1 MKFMHL
7 SDLHIGKRLNDISL
21 LEDQAYALERVLEI
35 AERENVD
42 CVLIA
47 GDVYQKASPQAE
59 AMTLF
64 DSFLTRLS
72 KAGKHVYMISGN
84 HDSDRRISYFAHF
97 LKNNG
102 VYVSEAFDGMLQRVE
117 ANDEYGKMYIH
128 LLPFLRPT
136 SVKRFFPE
144 EEIVSYEDAVRCVL
158 SHSPIDE
165 NERNVLICHQLVTGA
180 ETSDSEEEAVGGLDN
195 ISPSAF
201 DGFDYVALGHI
212 HKPQRAGRDHMR
224 YAGSLLKYSLSEK
237 DHRKSVCIVDVK
249 EKGNLTVTLHPIP
262 AVRDVREVRGLM
274 GELCRMPY
282 SEDYVRCVVTDELPP
297 PDARVTLS
305 TVFPNMI
312 KFSIENSKTQVDM
325 DVTQEN
331 DIENKSVM
339 DLFREFYRMQNGGG
353 APSER
358 HISVIEEILK
368 EMEEHVHEAD

>member
-21 LEDQAYALERVLEI
+21 LEDQAYALDRVFDL
-35 AERENVD
+35 AVSENVD
-42 CVLIA
+42 GVLIA
-47 GDVYQKASPQAE
+47 GDVYQKSSPQAE
-59 AMTLF
+59 AMTVF
-64 DSFLTRLS
+64 DRFLTRLS
-72 KAGKHVYMISGN
+72 KAGKRVYIISGN

-97 LKNNG
+97 LKSSG
-102 VYVSEAFDGMLQRVE
+102 IFVSEAFEGMLQTVE
-117 ANDEYGKMYIH
+117 AEDEFGKIFIH

-144 EEIVSYEDAVRCVL
+144 EEIVTYEDAVRCVI
-158 SHSPIDE
+158 SHSQVNE
-165 NERNVLICHQLVTGA
+165 KERNILICHQLVTGA

-201 DGFDYVALGHI
+201 DAFDYVALGHI
-212 HKPQRAGRDHMR
+212 HKPQRAGREHMR

-237 DHRKSVCIVDVK
+237 DHKKSVCIVDIGK
-249 EKGNLTVTLHPIP
+249 KGEVSVSLHPIDTL
-262 AVRDVREVRGLM
+262 RDVREVRGEMDAL
-274 GELCRMPY
+274 LKMPY

-312 KFSIENSKTQVDM
+312 KFSIENSKTQIDM
-325 DVTQEN
+325 DVSSGN

-339 DLFREFYRMQNGGG
+339 DLFKEFYALQNGGQE
-353 APSER
+353 PMQEHNSL
-358 HISVIEEILK
+358 ILEILK
-368 EMEEHVHEAD
+368 EMEEKAHEAD

>member
-1 MKFMHL
+1 MHL

-21 LEDQAYALERVLEI
+21 LEDQAYALDRVFDL
-35 AERENVD
+35 AVSENVD
-42 CVLIA
+42 GVLIA

-64 DSFLTRLS
+64 DAFLTRLS
-72 KAGKHVYMISGN
+72 KAGKRVFMISGN

-97 LKNNG
+97 LKNAG
-102 VYVSEAFDGMLQRVE
+102 VFVSEAFDGTLQRVE
-117 ANDEYGKMYIH
+117 LSDEYGKLCIH

-144 EEIVSYEDAVRCVL
+144 DEIVSYEDAVRAVFAN
-158 SHSPIDE
+158 SPIDG
-165 NERNVLICHQLVTGA
+165 NARNILLCHQLVTGA
-180 ETSDSEEEAVGGLDN
+180 ETCDSEEEAVGGLDN

-212 HKPQRAGRDHMR
+212 HKPQRAGRECMR

-237 DHRKSVCIVDVK
+237 DHKKSVCIVEMK
-249 EKGNLTVTLHPIP
+249 EKGNVSVSLFPIETL
-262 AVRDVREVRGLM
+262 RDVREVKGEMDTLM
-274 GELCRMPY
+274 KLPY
-282 SEDYVRCVVTDELPP
+282 SEDYVRCVITDELPP

-325 DVTQEN
+325 DVSQES

-339 DLFREFYRMQNGGG
+339 DLFREFYGLQNGGQE
-353 APSER
+353 PSDE

-368 EMEEHVHEAD
+368 EMEAHANEAD

>member
-21 LEDQAYALERVLEI
+21 IEDQAYALDRVFEI
-35 AERENVD
+35 AVRENVD
-42 CVLIA
+42 GVLIA

-64 DSFLTRLS
+64 DAFLTRLS
-72 KAGKHVYMISGN
+72 KAGMRVFLISGN
-84 HDSDRRISYFAHF
+84 HDSDKRISYFAHF
-97 LKNNG
+97 LKNAG
-102 VYVSEAFDGMLQRVE
+102 VFVSEAFDGTLQRVE
-117 ANDEYGKMYIH
+117 VSDEYGKIYIH

-136 SVKRFFPE
+136 SVKKFFPE

-165 NERNVLICHQLVTGA
+165 RARNILLCHQLVTGA

-212 HKPQRAGRDHMR
+212 HKPQRAGREHMR

-237 DHRKSVCIVDVK
+237 DHKKSVCIVEMK
-249 EKGNLTVTLHPIP
+249 EKGEVFIQLHPID
-262 AVRDVREVRGLM
+262 AIRDVREVKGGMDEVMRL
-274 GELCRMPY
+274 PY
-282 SEDYVRCVVTDELPP
+282 SEDYVRCVITDELPP

-312 KFSIENSKTQVDM
+312 KFSIENSKTQADM
-325 DVTQEN
+325 DVSSVS
-331 DIENKSVM
+331 DIENKSVI
-339 DLFREFYRMQNGGG
+339 DLFREFYGLQSGGQ
-353 APSER
+353 APSGK
-358 HISVIEEILK
+358 HISVIEEILS
-368 EMEEHVHEAD
+368 EMEARSNEAD

>member
-21 LEDQAYALERVLEI
+21 LEDQAYALDRVFDL
-35 AERENVD
+35 AVSENVD
-42 CVLIA
+42 GVLIA
-47 GDVYQKASPQAE
+47 GDVYQKSSPQAE
-59 AMTLF
+59 AMTVF
-64 DSFLTRLS
+64 DRFLTRLS
-72 KAGKHVYMISGN
+72 KAGKRVYIISGN

-97 LKNNG
+97 LKNSG
-102 VYVSEAFDGMLQRVE
+102 IFVSEAFEGMLQTVE
-117 ANDEYGKMYIH
+117 AEDEFGKIFIH

-144 EEIVSYEDAVRCVL
+144 EEIVTYEDAVRCVI
-158 SHSPIDE
+158 SHSPVNE
-165 NERNVLICHQLVTGA
+165 KERNILICHQLVTGA

-201 DGFDYVALGHI
+201 DAFDYVALGHI
-212 HKPQRAGRDHMR
+212 HKPQRAGREHMR

-237 DHRKSVCIVDVK
+237 DHKKSVCIVDIGK
-249 EKGNLTVTLHPIP
+249 KGEVSVSLHPIDTL
-262 AVRDVREVRGLM
+262 RDVREVRGEMDAL
-274 GELCRMPY
+274 LKMPY

-312 KFSIENSKTQVDM
+312 KFSIENSKTQIDM
-325 DVTQEN
+325 DVSVGN

-339 DLFREFYRMQNGGG
+339 DLFKEFYALQNGGQEPTE
-353 APSER
+353 AHEK
-358 HISVIEEILK
+358 VILEILK
-368 EMEEHVHEAD
+368 EMEEKAHEAD

>member
-21 LEDQAYALERVLEI
+21 LEDQAYALDRVFDL
-35 AERENVD
+35 AVSENVD
-42 CVLIA
+42 GVLIA

-64 DSFLTRLS
+64 DAFLTRLS
-72 KAGKHVYMISGN
+72 KAGKRVFMISGN

-97 LKNNG
+97 LKNAG
-102 VYVSEAFDGMLQRVE
+102 VFVSEAFDGTLQRVE
-117 ANDEYGKMYIH
+117 LSDEYGKLCIH

-144 EEIVSYEDAVRCVL
+144 DEIVSYEDAVRAVFAN
-158 SHSPIDE
+158 SPIDG
-165 NERNVLICHQLVTGA
+165 NARNILLCHQLVTGA
-180 ETSDSEEEAVGGLDN
+180 ETCDSEEEAVGGLDN

-212 HKPQRAGRDHMR
+212 HKPQRAGRECMR

-237 DHRKSVCIVDVK
+237 DHKKSVCIVEMK
-249 EKGNLTVTLHPIP
+249 EKGNVSVSLFPIETL
-262 AVRDVREVRGLM
+262 RDVREVKGEMDTLM
-274 GELCRMPY
+274 KLPY
-282 SEDYVRCVVTDELPP
+282 SEDYVRCVITDELPP

-325 DVTQEN
+325 DVSQES

-339 DLFREFYRMQNGGG
+339 DLFREFYGLQNGGQE
-353 APSER
+353 PSDE

-368 EMEEHVHEAD
+368 EMEAHANEAD

>member
-21 LEDQAYALERVLEI
+21 LEDQAYALDRVFDL
-35 AERENVD
+35 AVSENVD
-42 CVLIA
+42 GVLIA

-59 AMTLF
+59 AMTVF
-64 DSFLTRLS
+64 DAFLTRLS
-72 KAGKHVYMISGN
+72 KAGKRVYIISGN

-97 LKNNG
+97 LKNSG
-102 VYVSEAFDGMLQRVE
+102 VFVSEAFDGTLQKVE
-117 ANDEYGKMYIH
+117 VSDEYGKINIH

-144 EEIVSYEDAVRCVL
+144 DEIVSYEDAVRAVFA
-158 SHSPIDE
+158 HSPIDG
-165 NERNVLICHQLVTGA
+165 NARNILLCHQLVTGA
-180 ETSDSEEEAVGGLDN
+180 QTCDSEEEAVGGLDN

-212 HKPQRAGRDHMR
+212 HKPQRAGRECMR

-237 DHRKSVCIVDVK
+237 DHKKSVCIVDMK
-249 EKGNLTVTLHPIP
+249 EKGNVSVSLFPIETL
-262 AVRDVREVRGLM
+262 RDVREVKGEMDALM
-274 GELCRMPY
+274 KLPY
-282 SEDYVRCVVTDELPP
+282 SEDYVRCVITDELPP

-325 DVTQEN
+325 DVSQES

-339 DLFREFYRMQNGGG
+339 DLFREFYGLQNGGQE
-353 APSER
+353 PSDE

-368 EMEEHVHEAD
+368 EMEAHANEAD

>member
-21 LEDQAYALERVLEI
+21 IEDQAYALDRVLALVES
-35 AERENVD
+35 ENVD
-42 CVLIA
+42 AVLIA

-59 AMTLF
+59 AMTVF
-64 DSFLTRLS
+64 DSFLTRLAEMD
-72 KAGKHVYMISGN
+72 KRVFIISGN

-97 LKNNG
+97 LKKTG
-102 VYVSEAFDGMLQRVE
+102 VYVSEAFDGTLQTVTVT
-117 ANDEYGKMYIH
+117 DGYGKIHIH

-144 EEIVSYEDAVRCVL
+144 EEIVTYEDAVRCVIA
-158 SHSPIDE
+158 HSPVDE
-165 NERNVLICHQLVTGA
+165 GDRNILVCHQLVTGA
-180 ETSDSEEEAVGGLDN
+180 ETCDSEEEAVGGLDN

-212 HKPQRAGRDHMR
+212 HKPQRAGRAHMR

-237 DHRKSVCIVDVK
+237 DHKKSVCIVDMK
-249 EKGNLTVTLHPIP
+249 EKGNVSVELFPIDTL
-262 AVRDVREVRGLM
+262 RDVREVRGEMDAL
-274 GELCRMPY
+274 LKMPY
-282 SEDYVRCVVTDELPP
+282 SEDYVRCVITDELPP

-325 DVTQEN
+325 DVSQVN

-339 DLFREFYRMQNGGG
+339 DLFREFYGLQNGGQE
-353 APSER
+353 PSDA
-358 HISVIEEILK
+358 HMTVIEEILK
-368 EMEEHVHEAD
+368 EMEAHRDAAD